1 MSEDVRRILR
11 DAYDRRVN
19 DRDARPPPAW
29 ETEERDAFLM
39 LLQRE
44 QKHTLL
50 ELGAAWFFFF
60 SSLCLSDLGHRALPT
75 GATG

>member
-1 MSEDVRRILR
+1 MSEDVKRILR

-19 DRDARPPPAW
+19 DRDAQPPPAW

-44 QKHTLL
+44 RKHTLL
-50 ELGAAWFFFF
+50 ELGAATGSSF
-60 SSLCLSDLGHRALPT
+60 SLVSA
-75 GATG
+75 